1 MGSRPGSGHPRR
13 HLIVVASL
21 RRSAAV
27 SILFTI
33 FGGPGWVLV
42 YLPYW
47 ITRFRVSAGEPWWQ
61 TLLGGR

>member
-1 MGSRPGSGHPRR
+1 
-13 HLIVVASL
+13 VVASL